1 MERKRIIGL
10 VVLLL
15 AVGVAG
21 AVASKYREKKR
32 ESREDGSVLAVYS
45 PPSLTR
51 EMYDKVVKRQY
62 ETGVFPHRGLDME
75 IVFGEGDKMKV
86 QIVYDSMDSFQSHGE
101 KILPIFKE
109 FNFDPGEPSVFPL
122 YNRLRRGK

>member
-1 MERKRIIGL
+1 MERRLIGL

-21 AVASKYREKKR
+21 AATYKYREGKR
-32 ESREDGSVLAVYS
+32 VSRQDGSVLAVYT

-75 IVFGEGDKMKV
+75 VVFGEGDKMKV

-101 KILPIFKE
+101 KILPIFRE

-122 YNRLRRGK
+122 YNRLHRGE